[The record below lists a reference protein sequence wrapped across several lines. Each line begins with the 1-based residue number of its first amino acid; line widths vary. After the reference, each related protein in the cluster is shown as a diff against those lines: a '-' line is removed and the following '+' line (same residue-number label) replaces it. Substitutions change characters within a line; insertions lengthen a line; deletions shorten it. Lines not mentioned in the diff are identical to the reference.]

1 MTTMLR
7 FTAIAVCA
15 LLFATVGSLRP
26 VLTQPMV
33 PTFAAYIYDTTGK
46 QLGQAL
52 FLDVDNGVQV
62 RVDVTGLPPGAHGM
76 HIHEVGSC
84 NPLRDTQGNATPFG
98 AAGGHFD
105 PQGTAHHLGPNGPG
119 HAGDLPN
126 LMADPAGHARTTF
139 FVDRLSVRPGPTN
152 IVGRAI
158 VIHANEDNYTDTP
171 PLGGSGPRIACGE
184 IGPLRVSWGPQR
196 PSQEEIATYSAATK
210 IPGEWSVN
218 GGTMTAAG
226 YKIRAEHMTWN
237 LKSPIAHLEGNVQ
250 IIDPQGKVLVE
261 GNVVDFNFKTHEYSL
276 AGFGTH

>member
-7 FTAIAVCA
+7 FTAITVCA
-15 LLFATVGSLRP
+15 LLIVTVGSLRP
-26 VLTQPMV
+26 ARTQPAV
-33 PTFAAYIYDTTGK
+33 PMFAAYIYDTTGK

-184 IGPLRVSWGPQR
+184 IGPLRVSLVGMKTVTASDW
-196 PSQEEIATYSAATK
+196 AA
-210 IPGEWSVN
+210 
-218 GGTMTAAG
+218 
-226 YKIRAEHMTWN
+226 
-237 LKSPIAHLEGNVQ
+237 AHKLALTNVASS
-250 IIDPQGKVLVE
+250 
-261 GNVVDFNFKTHEYSL
+261 TL
-276 AGFGTH
+276 ALA

>member
-7 FTAIAVCA
+7 FTTIAVCA

-26 VLTQPMV
+26 ALTQRAV

-62 RVDVTGLPPGAHGM
+62 RIDVTDLPPGAHGM

-84 NPLRDTQGNATPFG
+84 NPLRDMQGKATPFG

-126 LMADPAGHARTTF
+126 LLADEAGHARTTF
-139 FVDRLSVRPGPTN
+139 FDDRLSVRDGPTN

-184 IGPLRVSWGPQR
+184 IGPMRVSLQ
-196 PSQEEIATYSAATK
+196 
-210 IPGEWSVN
+210 
-218 GGTMTAAG
+218 
-226 YKIRAEHMTWN
+226 
-237 LKSPIAHLEGNVQ
+237 
-250 IIDPQGKVLVE
+250 
-261 GNVVDFNFKTHEYSL
+261 
-276 AGFGTH
+276 